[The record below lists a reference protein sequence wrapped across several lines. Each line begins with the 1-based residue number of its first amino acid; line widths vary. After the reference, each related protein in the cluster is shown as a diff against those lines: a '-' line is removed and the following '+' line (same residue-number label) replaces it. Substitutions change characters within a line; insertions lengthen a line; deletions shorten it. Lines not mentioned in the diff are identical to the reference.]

1 MNNVSEITSALDWN
15 AIGIADP
22 EVSTKTGQSNV
33 IFVGRSNYSRLFDA
47 QLSNTNFR
55 LSFAADYR
63 ELWAMPPV
71 HSPRL
76 AVLCDTLHSFELEA
90 SCRLIRRRW
99 PNARIL
105 ILRARMDTVDKSLY
119 DARLP
124 ANVASQILIAAVRR
138 LAGARLYSIHSARRP

>member
-22 EVSTKTGQSNV
+22 KVSTKTGLSHV
-33 IFVGRSNYSRLFDA
+33 IFVGRSNFGKLFDSQISSA
-47 QLSNTNFR
+47 NFR
-55 LSFAADYR
+55 LSFATDYR
-63 ELWAMPPV
+63 ELWAMQTV

-76 AVLCDTLHSFELEA
+76 AVLYDTLHSFELEA

-99 PNARIL
+99 PSTRIL

-124 ANVASQILIAAVRR
+124 ANVATQVLLAAIRR
-138 LAGARLYSIHSARRP
+138 LAGARLYSIHSARRS